1 VVKIR
6 LQRVGAK
13 KQPSYRIVVADS
25 RAPQG
30 CRILENIGFYNPLTA
45 PATVKIDEA
54 QALAWLQK
62 GAQPTDVVA
71 ELLKPTG
78 VLEKLAQLKG
88 QSPPPKE

>member
-6 LQRVGAK
+6 LQRVGAT

-25 RAPQG
+25 RAPQSG
-30 CRILENIGFYNPLTA
+30 RVLDNVGFYNPLTE

-54 QALAWLQK
+54 KALAWLQK

>member
-6 LQRVGAK
+6 LQRVGAT

-30 CRILENIGFYNPLTA
+30 GRVLDNIGFYNPLTE

-54 QALAWLQK
+54 KALAWLQK